1 MELQNVLSHIKN
13 HVKADFIS
21 VRQVQ
26 RRGLGITVRNEN
38 FEGLGESLDAGLM
51 VEVMID
57 GHIGYGATNS
67 QDLNEILKTAE
78 TAKENSLKTA
88 KFALTKMDLTQRP
101 STVGSYESPAQQ
113 SIDDFDP
120 KLAVD
125 LLMSLNKE
133 MNQDAKIINRMA
145 SLSVNELKTH
155 YLTTAGAD
163 IRQKIVYSRMALSV
177 TATDGND
184 SQTRSFGEAMPS
196 QFGLEIYEKN
206 KLLVEA
212 KRIAN
217 EVLNL
222 LEAPDCPTETMD
234 LILMPDQMY
243 LQIHESIGHPLELDR
258 ILGDERNYAGW
269 SFVTPKDFGTLQ
281 YGSKL
286 MNITFDPTLSGE
298 VATYFADDIGAKATK
313 EFLIKDGLLERGLGS
328 LESQKRLG
336 LSGVAS
342 QRSTSWNRAPID
354 RMSNINLEP
363 GNSTLEDMIKSVK
376 RGVLMMTTRSWS
388 IDDYRNKFQ
397 FGCEYGRLIEDGKL
411 TSIVKNPNYRG
422 ITSPFWNKLKM
433 VGDKSTFEIG
443 GTSNC
448 GKGEPNQVIF
458 VGHASPAC
466 LFENVEV
473 FGGGK

>member
-1 MELQNVLSHIKN
+1 MELQNVLSHIQTN
-13 HVKADFIS
+13 VSADFIS
-21 VRQVQ
+21 VRRVE
-26 RRGLGITVRNEN
+26 RKGLYVSVRNDN
-38 FEGLGESLDAGLM
+38 FEGLSDSLDAGLM

-67 QDLNEILKTAE
+67 QDLNEILKA
-78 TAKENSLKTA
+78 AQIARENSLKTG
-88 KFALTKMDLTQRP
+88 KFALTKITMEQRP
-101 STVGSYESPAQQ
+101 QTVGSYESPAQK
-113 SIDDFDP
+113 SINDFDP

-125 LLMSLNKE
+125 LLMSLNQE
-133 MNQDAKIINRMA
+133 MNQDAKIINRIA
-145 SLSVNELKTH
+145 GLSVNELKTH

-163 IRQKIVYSRMALSV
+163 IRQKIVYSKVSLSV
-177 TATDGND
+177 TATDSND
-184 SQTRSFGEAMPS
+184 TQSRSFGSDMPS

-206 KLLVEA
+206 KLLTEA

-217 EVLNL
+217 EALEL
-222 LEAPDCPTETMD
+222 LQAPDCPSETMD

-286 MNITFDPTLSGE
+286 MNITFDPTLTGE

-342 QRSTSWNRAPID
+342 QRATSWNRAPID
-354 RMSNINLEP
+354 RMANINLEP
-363 GNSTLEDMIKSVK
+363 GQSSLEEMIKSVK

-397 FGCEYGRLIEDGKL
+397 FGCEFGRLIEDGKL
-411 TSIVKNPNYRG
+411 TKIVKNPNYRG

-443 GTSNC
+443 GASNC